1 MTEHTGI
8 LAAIGNTPIIKL
20 THIVPEGSADVYVKL
35 ENLNPSGSYKDR
47 MALSMIEEAER
58 TGKLKA
64 GMTVIEC
71 TAGSTG
77 TSLALVCAAKGY
89 RFRAISSDAF
99 APEKLKTM
107 EIFGANLELIPS
119 ENGKITPDLIPRM
132 IAHAE
137 KLSLEGNYY
146 WTQQFQNTDSIAG
159 FRGMGDEVVKQ
170 LSGTPDA
177 FVAAVGTAVMFMGV
191 ASALRA
197 ADPNTKCVILEPASA
212 PLISKGL
219 KGSHKVEGIGVG
231 FVPPLLQRDS
241 YDEVIAI
248 EEEEARAMANTL
260 AREEGILGGTSSGLN
275 VVGALRVA
283 KTLGK
288 GKRVLTVIC
297 DNGLKYLN
305 QGLFDRD

>member
-1 MTEHTGI
+1 MTNHSGI

-20 THIVPEGSADVYVKL
+20 NHIVPEDSAEVYVKL

-58 TGKLKA
+58 TGKLKS

-89 RFRAISSDAF
+89 PFRAISSDAF

-146 WTQQFQNTDSIAG
+146 YWTQQFRNGDSIAG
-159 FRGMGDEVVKQ
+159 FRRMGDEVVKQ

-191 ASALRA
+191 ALVLRS
-197 ADPNTKCVILEPASA
+197 ADPKTKCVILEPASA

-219 KGSHKVEGIGVG
+219 KGAHKVEGIGVG
-231 FVPPLLQRDS
+231 FVPPLLEQDR
-241 YDEVIAI
+241 YDDIMAI
-248 EEEEARAMANTL
+248 EEEEARAMAKTL

-275 VVGALRVA
+275 VVGAMRVA

-297 DNGLKYLN
+297 DSGLKYLN
-305 QGLFDRD
+305 QGLFDL

>member
-191 ASALRA
+191 ASALRV

-241 YDEVIAI
+241 YDEVMAI
-248 EEEEARAMANTL
+248 EEEEARAMAKTL

>member
-241 YDEVIAI
+241 YDEVMAI
-248 EEEEARAMANTL
+248 EEEEARAMAKTL

>member
-89 RFRAISSDAF
+89 PFRAISSDAF

-219 KGSHKVEGIGVG
+219 KGAHKVEGIGVG

-241 YDEVIAI
+241 YDEVMAI
-248 EEEEARAMANTL
+248 EEEEARAMAKTL

>member
-89 RFRAISSDAF
+89 PFRAISSDAF

-170 LSGTPDA
+170 LPGTPDA
-177 FVAAVGTAVMFMGV
+177 FVAAVGTAVMLMGV

-219 KGSHKVEGIGVG
+219 KGAHKVEGIGVG